1 LIRLHGSR
9 SERLICTETLPE
21 LSQNFI
27 EEDTAIVPIVGDVQ
41 TEIPIPVLPG
51 DTQIPERSLTILQK
65 DVVRTLAYFDVF
77 SYPLSSEQVKVF
89 LPRNSV
95 TLSQLEESLVGL
107 TQSGVLSREAGYYF
121 LSDRSSSVVSARI
134 QNERRALRMIKRAR
148 WISRFL
154 KQVPFV
160 RGIFITGSL
169 SKNVA
174 APSSDVDFMIVTAP
188 NRLWICK
195 MILTGIRRL
204 LLFNSIKYCCFNL
217 FVTENGFFFSDQNV
231 FNAIEIATTQVLWN
245 DAVYRKFQSVNS
257 WIRHFLPNWKS
268 NHSSSSVPPAPSS
281 FVQKLLEGALN
292 LLPLD
297 RIDASLMHVA
307 RKYWKRRNIHLDE
320 KKFNSLFHCTRDIS
334 TVWYDD
340 HRTRILSRFRQRLA
354 ELGIEHAA

>member
-1 LIRLHGSR
+1 MLPRGSYP
-9 SERLICTETLPE
+9 IY
-21 LSQNFI
+21 I
-27 EEDTAIVPIVGDVQ
+27 EEETIIVPIAEYSQ
-41 TEIPIPVLPG
+41 SEIPISL
-51 DTQIPERSLTILQK
+51 IPEHKLIAECSLTILQQ

-95 TLSQLEESLVGL
+95 TLSQLEESLAGL
-107 TQSGVLSREAGYYF
+107 TKSGVLNSELGYYY
-121 LSDRSSSVVSARI
+121 LSDRSSEVVTARV
-134 QNERRALRMIKRAR
+134 QNERRAFRMIRRAR

-154 KQVPFV
+154 RQIPFV

-174 APSSDVDFMIVTAP
+174 GPSSDVDFMIVTAP

-195 MILTGIRRL
+195 MILTGIRRI
-204 LLFNSIKYCCFNL
+204 LLFNSTKYFCFNL

-268 NHSSSSVPPAPSS
+268 DNSAPAGVSASSP
-281 FVQKLLEGALN
+281 FIQELLEGALN
-292 LLPLD
+292 ILPLD
-297 RIDASLMHVA
+297 RIDASLMHFA
-307 RKYWKRRNIHLDE
+307 RSYWKRRNLHLDE
-320 KKFNSLFHCTRDIS
+320 KRFDSLFLCTRDIS

-340 HRTRILSRFRQRLA
+340 HKTRILSRFQQRLA
-354 ELGIEHAA
+354 ELGIEQAA

>member
-1 LIRLHGSR
+1 M
-9 SERLICTETLPE
+9 
-21 LSQNFI
+21 
-27 EEDTAIVPIVGDVQ
+27 IVPIAEYSQPEV
-41 TEIPIPVLPG
+41 PISLF
-51 DTQIPERSLTILQK
+51 PEDKQSAERPLTILQQ

-95 TLSQLEESLVGL
+95 TLPQLEESLTGL
-107 TQSGVLSREAGYYF
+107 TKSGILNRDNGYYF
-121 LSDRSSSVVSARI
+121 LADRSSAVVSARV

-154 KQVPFV
+154 KQIPFI

-174 APSSDVDFMIVTAP
+174 GPSSDVDFMIVTAP

-195 MILTGIRRL
+195 MILTGIRRIL
-204 LLFNSIKYCCFNL
+204 LLNSTKYFCFNL

-245 DAVYRKFQSVNS
+245 EAVYRKFQSVNS
-257 WIRHFLPNWKS
+257 WVRHFLPNWKS
-268 NHSSSSVPPAPSS
+268 DRSAPASISASSPIFQRV
-281 FVQKLLEGALN
+281 LEAVLS

-297 RIDASLMHVA
+297 GIDASLMSVA
-307 RKYWKRRNIHLDE
+307 RSYWKRRNLHLDE
-320 KKFNSLFHCTRDIS
+320 KKFDALFLCTRDIS

-340 HRTRILSRFRQRLA
+340 HKTRILNRFQQRLA
-354 ELGIEHAA
+354 ELGIEQAA